1 MRKHLILLAAV
12 ALMATAATAQSATDH
27 YPRLEVGAS
36 LQYCH
41 DFAHGKPNLGADLRL
56 TCQLTDVLRIRALAN
71 VNGFVPDGFDR
82 YGTATVGLSA
92 EYSMVYGFADFGLS
106 LNPSSTQPFNP
117 AADIGVGLRFDLARR
132 HHLFAETGFAA
143 TATGTNAWNA
153 DYFLKIGYTVTITKP
168 LPQWPITTN
177 SD

>member
-1 MRKHLILLAAV
+1 MKRHIFLLAAL
-12 ALMATAATAQSATDH
+12 ALMTMGATAQSSDV
-27 YPRLEVGAS
+27 EIGAS

-41 DFAHGKPNLGADLRL
+41 DFAHSKPNLGADLRL
-56 TCQLTDVLRIRALAN
+56 TCQLTDALRLRAMAN

-92 EYSMVYGFADFGLS
+92 EYNMVYGFADFGLS

-117 AADIGVGLRFDLARR
+117 AADIGIGLRFDLARR